1 MSYNKPKQK
10 KDDKN
15 KLHMSEICKG
25 LNKFRKCFEGKWDQF
40 EHGEIT
46 LRDVIRMGIMVETI
60 NNLGEKASQIDT
72 NIEGI
77 SVEMSEEIPRD
88 GVLINVKKE
97 KTRFKITLKDTK
109 GQIETHFIPL
119 KAIKLEFNWLH

>member
-1 MSYNKPKQK
+1 MAYSKSKQK
-10 KDDKN
+10 KDDK
-15 KLHMSEICKG
+15 KELYMSEICKS
-25 LNKFRKCFEGKWDQF
+25 LNKFRKCFEGKWGQF

-46 LRDVIRMGIMVETI
+46 FRDIIRMGIMVETI

-88 GVLINVKKE
+88 GVLINMKKE
-97 KTRFKITLKDTK
+97 KTRFKITLKNTK

-119 KAIKLEFNWLH
+119 KAVKLAFDWLH

>member
-15 KLHMSEICKG
+15 ELYMSELCKG
-25 LNKFRKCFEGKWDQF
+25 LNKFRKRFEDKWDQF

-46 LRDVIRMGIMVETI
+46 LRGI
-60 NNLGEKASQIDT
+60 
-72 NIEGI
+72 I
-77 SVEMSEEIPRD
+77 SVAMVRIILDQMGDKLRYAGPEVKLLSVDWNEEVPLE
-88 GVLINVKKE
+88 GVLINVIKE
-97 KTRFKITLKDTK
+97 KNRFKITLKNTK

-119 KAIKLEFNWLH
+119 KAVKLEFDWLH